1 MNHLIKARKF
11 VPDVTISLKLFETKL
26 FFGFC
31 HRSHL
36 QLHHQAFLFSSTLLR
51 AKAHCEKTASVSHL
65 SYHDGALILH
75 SWEQTFIYNHKPTDT
90 HSFAAQQCSNMRDGH
105 LSGVFHI
112 YSHIFNLLF
121 DFAKWQQ
128 PHQIKPLL
136 TAWCFCYGVVL
147 NTAWMEERKSFYG
160 SKRDRPWKQLI
171 MKFKIIDVD
180 KTPEAHFK
188 IEKVGRIIWSVQ
200 VLSQ

>member
-1 MNHLIKARKF
+1 MNATPNFPQIPALPTSFHREEWKESALRNLILTMNHLIKARKF

-121 DFAKWQQ
+121 DFAK
-128 PHQIKPLL
+128 
-136 TAWCFCYGVVL
+136 
-147 NTAWMEERKSFYG
+147 
-160 SKRDRPWKQLI
+160 
-171 MKFKIIDVD
+171 
-180 KTPEAHFK
+180 
-188 IEKVGRIIWSVQ
+188 
-200 VLSQ
+200 